1 MSDIN
6 LVNIGPLQPS
16 LSEDALIKELVSQF
30 LRHDGY
36 VDTAKA
42 FTEEMRAESK
52 ALSSGSDKTID
63 NYNIQEDLDA
73 VNRQRMNT
81 TPCFV
86 QYFRLI
92 FMTRNPC
99 RYT

>member
-6 LVNIGPLQPS
+6 LANFAPLQPS

-42 FTEEMRAESK
+42 FTEEMRAESR
-52 ALSSGSDKTID
+52 ALKSGSDTTSD

-73 VNRQRMNT
+73 VNRQRIDA
-81 TPCFV
+81 TPYCIM
-86 QYFRLI
+86 YSTLTI
-92 FMTRNPC
+92 ITRYPC
-99 RYT
+99 RYP

>member
-1 MSDIN
+1 MNDIN
-6 LVNIGPLQPS
+6 LVNITPLQPS

-52 ALSSGSDKTID
+52 ALKSGSDTTID
-63 NYNIQEDLDA
+63 KYNIQEDLDA
-73 VNRQRMNT
+73 VNRQRIN
-81 TPCFV
+81 
-86 QYFRLI
+86 
-92 FMTRNPC
+92 NPSLF
-99 RYT
+99 YNPD